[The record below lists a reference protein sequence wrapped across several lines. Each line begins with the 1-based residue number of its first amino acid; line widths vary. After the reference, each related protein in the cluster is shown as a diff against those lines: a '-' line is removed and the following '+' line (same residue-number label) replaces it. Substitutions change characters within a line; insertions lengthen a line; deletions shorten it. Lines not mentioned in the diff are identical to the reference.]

1 MDPDRIEL
9 AGIANRRRWWLV
21 PPGAVVGECRASD
34 SERERAAAGQARD
47 QAGAS

>member
-21 PPGAVVGECRASD
+21 PPGAVVGECVPSD
-34 SERERAAAGQARD
+34 EEQVRAAAGQARD
-47 QAGAS
+47 